1 MAIFRHPTHV
11 WLVHLRLGV
20 VNPWLVVLGWG
31 RSACP
36 VEPVGVITHIEKKD
50 RFVDT
55 SKITSMEKIASFA
68 ILVAVYNGS
77 EYLKRCLDSLLKQT
91 LKDIQVICI
100 DDGSTDNSWEILQS
114 YTAIDQRIEILHLSQ
129 NYGIAHARNEGIK
142 HINARYTTILDCD
155 DTFAPDAL
163 EQALQVFEKH
173 PQVDCVLFKLLTLGE
188 DNSTA
193 QEYDMDF
200 FEERS
205 GFEAFKDSLTWKIHG
220 VYAAKTAL
228 FKQFP
233 YDDTC
238 KTYSDDN
245 STRLHYL
252 FSKQVSCCHGKN
264 YYHYNPLS
272 VTRAISGSRFDYLRA
287 NESMKKQLIQLNVS
301 DDVLTI
307 YENVRWLVLIDLYYF
322 HYSYRK
328 QLSAEDSAMG
338 MRELHRI
345 WSGIEVHR
353 LYKRLKYKFGYM
365 PLRFSW
371 RMFRIQEELYFTL
384 RSIFRKDIQQTKN
397 Q

>member
-1 MAIFRHPTHV
+1 M
-11 WLVHLRLGV
+11 
-20 VNPWLVVLGWG
+20 
-31 RSACP
+31 
-36 VEPVGVITHIEKKD
+36 
-50 RFVDT
+50 DT

-77 EYLKRCLDSLLKQT
+77 EYLKRCLDSLLQQT

-100 DDGSTDNSWEILQS
+100 DDGSTDNSWEILQL
-114 YTAIDQRIEILHLSQ
+114 YAAMDRRIELLHLSQ
-129 NYGIAHARNEGIK
+129 NYGAAHARNEGIR
-142 HINARYTTILDCD
+142 HINARYTTFLDCD

-163 EQALQVFEKH
+163 ERALQVFDKH

-188 DNSTA
+188 GNSTA
-193 QEYDMDF
+193 QEYAMDF

-205 GFEAFKDSLTWKIHG
+205 GYEAFKDSLTWKIHG
-220 VYAAKTAL
+220 VYAAKTSL

-252 FSKQVSCCHGKN
+252 FSKQVSCCHGEY
-264 YYHYNPLS
+264 YYHYNPHS

-287 NESMKKQLIQLNVS
+287 NESMKKQLIQFDVS
-301 DDVLTI
+301 DDVLTT

-328 QLSAEDSAMG
+328 QLSPEDSAMG
-338 MRELHRI
+338 MRELHRV

-384 RSIFRKDIQQTKN
+384 RSIFRKGIQQSKN

>member
-36 VEPVGVITHIEKKD
+36 LEPVGVITHIEKKD

-114 YTAIDQRIEILHLSQ
+114 YAAIDRRIKILHLSQ

-205 GFEAFKDSLTWKIHG
+205 GYEAFKDSLTWKIHG
-220 VYAAKTAL
+220 VYAAKTSL

-264 YYHYNPLS
+264 YYHYNPHS

-287 NESMKKQLIQLNVS
+287 NESMKKQLTQLNVS

-338 MRELHRI
+338 MCELHRI

-371 RMFRIQEELYFTL
+371 KMFRIQEELYFTL
-384 RSIFRKDIQQTKN
+384 RSIFRRGIQQTKN

>member
-1 MAIFRHPTHV
+1 M
-11 WLVHLRLGV
+11 
-20 VNPWLVVLGWG
+20 
-31 RSACP
+31 
-36 VEPVGVITHIEKKD
+36 
-50 RFVDT
+50 DT

-77 EYLKRCLDSLLKQT
+77 EYLKRCLDSLLQQT

-100 DDGSTDNSWEILQS
+100 DDGSTDNSWEILQL
-114 YTAIDQRIEILHLSQ
+114 YAAMDRRIELLHLSQ
-129 NYGIAHARNEGIK
+129 NYGAAHARNEGIR
-142 HINARYTTILDCD
+142 HINARYTTFLDCD

-163 EQALQVFEKH
+163 EQALQVFDKH
-173 PQVDCVLFKLLTLGE
+173 PQVDCVLFKLLTLGG

-193 QEYDMDF
+193 QEYDMNF
-200 FEERS
+200 FEEKS
-205 GFEAFKDSLTWKIHG
+205 GYEAFKDSLTWKIHG
-220 VYAAKTAL
+220 VYAAKTSL

-252 FSKQVSCCHGKN
+252 FSKQVSCCHGEY
-264 YYHYNPLS
+264 YYHYNPHS
-272 VTRAISGSRFDYLRA
+272 ATRAISGSRFDYLRA

-328 QLSAEDSAMG
+328 RLSAEDSAMG

-384 RSIFRKDIQQTKN
+384 RSIFRKGIQQTKN

>member
-1 MAIFRHPTHV
+1 M
-11 WLVHLRLGV
+11 
-20 VNPWLVVLGWG
+20 
-31 RSACP
+31 
-36 VEPVGVITHIEKKD
+36 
-50 RFVDT
+50 DT

-77 EYLKRCLDSLLKQT
+77 EYLKRSLDSLLQQT

-114 YTAIDQRIEILHLSQ
+114 YAAMDRRIELLHLSQ
-129 NYGIAHARNEGIK
+129 NYGAAHARNEGIR
-142 HINARYTTILDCD
+142 HINARYTTFLDCD

-163 EQALQVFEKH
+163 EQALQVFDKH

-188 DNSTA
+188 GNSTA
-193 QEYDMDF
+193 QEYAMDF

-205 GFEAFKDSLTWKIHG
+205 GYEAFKDSLTWKIHG

-252 FSKQVSCCHGKN
+252 FSKQVSCCHGEY
-264 YYHYNPLS
+264 YYHYNPHS
-272 VTRAISGSRFDYLRA
+272 VTHIISGSRFDYLRA

-328 QLSAEDSAMG
+328 QLSAEDLTMG
-338 MRELHRI
+338 MCELHRV

-371 RMFRIQEELYFTL
+371 RMFRIQEEFYFTL
-384 RSIFRKDIQQTKN
+384 RSIFRKGIQQSKN

>member
-1 MAIFRHPTHV
+1 MAIFRHPTRV
-11 WLVHLRLGV
+11 WFGDLRLGV
-20 VNPWLVVLGWG
+20 VNPWLGVLGWG
-31 RSACP
+31 NCP
-36 VEPVGVITHIEKKD
+36 CSVESVSVFAYIEKKD

-55 SKITSMEKIASFA
+55 YKITSMEKIASFA

-77 EYLKRCLDSLLKQT
+77 EYLKRCLDSLLQQT

-114 YTAIDQRIEILHLSQ
+114 YAAIDRRIETLHLSQ
-129 NYGIAHARNEGIK
+129 NYGAAHARNEGIK
-142 HINARYTTILDCD
+142 LINAHYTTFLDCD

-173 PQVDCVLFKLLTLGE
+173 PQVDCVLFKLLTLGGG
-188 DNSTA
+188 NSTA

-200 FEERS
+200 FEEKS
-205 GFEAFKDSLTWKIHG
+205 GYEAFKDSLTWKIHG
-220 VYAAKTAL
+220 VYAAKTSL

-238 KTYSDDN
+238 KIYSDDN

-252 FSKQVSCCHGKN
+252 FSKQVSCCHGEY
-264 YYHYNPLS
+264 YYHYNPYS
-272 VTRAISGSRFDYLRA
+272 ATRAISGSRFDYLRA
-287 NESMKKQLIQLNVS
+287 NESMKKQLIQFNVS
-301 DDVLTI
+301 DDVLTT

-384 RSIFRKDIQQTKN
+384 RSIFRKGIQQTKN

>member
-1 MAIFRHPTHV
+1 MAIFRHPTHAG
-11 WLVHLRLGV
+11 LVDLRLGV
-20 VNPWLVVLGWG
+20 VNPWLVVLGWWRGG
-31 RSACP
+31 RP
-36 VEPVGVITHIEKKD
+36 VESVGVVAHIEKKD

-55 SKITSMEKIASFA
+55 FEITSMEKIASFA

-77 EYLKRCLDSLLKQT
+77 EYLKRCLDSLLRQT

-100 DDGSTDNSWEILQS
+100 DDGSTDNSWKILQL
-114 YTAIDQRIEILHLSQ
+114 YAAADRRIEVLHLSQ
-129 NYGIAHARNEGIK
+129 NYGAAHARNEGIK
-142 HINARYTTILDCD
+142 LINAHYTTFLDCD

-163 EQALQVFEKH
+163 EEALQVFEKH
-173 PQVDCVLFKLLTLGE
+173 PQVDCVLFKLLTLGG

-200 FEERS
+200 FDERS
-205 GFEAFKDSLTWKIHG
+205 GYEAFKDSLTWKIHG

-252 FSKQVSCCHGKN
+252 FSKQVSCCHGEY
-264 YYHYNPLS
+264 YYHYNPHS
-272 VTRAISGSRFDYLRA
+272 VTHVIGGSRFDYLRA
-287 NESMKKQLIQLNVS
+287 NESMKKQLIQINVS
-301 DDVLTI
+301 DDVLTT

-328 QLSAEDSAMG
+328 QLSAEDSVMG

-345 WSGIEVHR
+345 WSGVEVHR

-384 RSIFRKDIQQTKN
+384 RSVFRGGRQQTMN
-397 Q
+397 

>member
-1 MAIFRHPTHV
+1 
-11 WLVHLRLGV
+11 
-20 VNPWLVVLGWG
+20 
-31 RSACP
+31 
-36 VEPVGVITHIEKKD
+36 
-50 RFVDT
+50 
-55 SKITSMEKIASFA
+55 MEKIASFA

-77 EYLKRCLDSLLKQT
+77 EYLKRCLDSLLQQT

-205 GFEAFKDSLTWKIHG
+205 GYEAFKDSLTWKIHG

-264 YYHYNPLS
+264 YYHYNPHS

-328 QLSAEDSAMG
+328 QLSVEDSAMG

-345 WSGIEVHR
+345 WSGIEVHK

-384 RSIFRKDIQQTKN
+384 RSIFRKGIQQTKN

>member
-1 MAIFRHPTHV
+1 M
-11 WLVHLRLGV
+11 
-20 VNPWLVVLGWG
+20 
-31 RSACP
+31 
-36 VEPVGVITHIEKKD
+36 
-50 RFVDT
+50 DT

-77 EYLKRCLDSLLKQT
+77 EYLKRCLDSLLQQT

-114 YTAIDQRIEILHLSQ
+114 YAAIDQRIEILHLSQ

-142 HINARYTTILDCD
+142 HINARYSTILDCD

-163 EQALQVFEKH
+163 EQALHVFEKH

-205 GFEAFKDSLTWKIHG
+205 GYEAFKDSLTWKIHG
-220 VYAAKTAL
+220 VYAAKTSL

-252 FSKQVSCCHGKN
+252 FSKQVSCCRGEN
-264 YYHYNPLS
+264 YYHYNPHS

-384 RSIFRKDIQQTKN
+384 RSIFRKGIQQSKN
-397 Q
+397 R

>member
-1 MAIFRHPTHV
+1 MAIFRHPTHAG
-11 WLVHLRLGV
+11 LVHLRLGV

-31 RSACP
+31 RCGRP
-36 VEPVGVITHIEKKD
+36 VESVGVVAHIEKKD

-55 SKITSMEKIASFA
+55 FEITSMEKIASFA

-77 EYLKRCLDSLLKQT
+77 EYLKRCLDSLLRQT

-100 DDGSTDNSWEILQS
+100 DDGSTDNSWKILQL
-114 YTAIDQRIEILHLSQ
+114 YAAADRRIEVLHLSQ
-129 NYGIAHARNEGIK
+129 NYGAAHARNEGIK
-142 HINARYTTILDCD
+142 FINAHYTTFLDCD

-163 EQALQVFEKH
+163 EEALQVFEKH
-173 PQVDCVLFKLLTLGE
+173 PQVDCVLFKLLTLGG

-200 FEERS
+200 FDERS
-205 GFEAFKDSLTWKIHG
+205 GYEAFKDSLTWKIHG

-252 FSKQVSCCHGKN
+252 FSKQVSCCHGEY
-264 YYHYNPLS
+264 YYHYNPHS
-272 VTRAISGSRFDYLRA
+272 VTHVIGGSRFDYLRA

-301 DDVLTI
+301 DDVLTT

-328 QLSAEDSAMG
+328 RLSAEESVMG

-384 RSIFRKDIQQTKN
+384 RSVVRRGRQQTMN
-397 Q
+397 

>member
-1 MAIFRHPTHV
+1 
-11 WLVHLRLGV
+11 
-20 VNPWLVVLGWG
+20 
-31 RSACP
+31 
-36 VEPVGVITHIEKKD
+36 
-50 RFVDT
+50 
-55 SKITSMEKIASFA
+55 MEKIASFA

-77 EYLKRCLDSLLKQT
+77 EYLKRSLDSLLQQT

-114 YTAIDQRIEILHLSQ
+114 YAAMDRRIELLHLSQ
-129 NYGIAHARNEGIK
+129 NYGAAHARNEGIR
-142 HINARYTTILDCD
+142 HINARYTTFLDCD

-163 EQALQVFEKH
+163 EQALQVFDKH

-188 DNSTA
+188 GNSTA
-193 QEYDMDF
+193 QEYAMDF

-205 GFEAFKDSLTWKIHG
+205 GYEAFKDSLTWKIHG

-252 FSKQVSCCHGKN
+252 FSKQVSCCHGEY
-264 YYHYNPLS
+264 YYHYNPHS
-272 VTRAISGSRFDYLRA
+272 VTHIISGSRFDYLRA

-328 QLSAEDSAMG
+328 QLSPEDSAMG
-338 MRELHRI
+338 MRELHRV

-384 RSIFRKDIQQTKN
+384 RSIFRKGIPQTKN

>member
-1 MAIFRHPTHV
+1 M
-11 WLVHLRLGV
+11 
-20 VNPWLVVLGWG
+20 
-31 RSACP
+31 
-36 VEPVGVITHIEKKD
+36 
-50 RFVDT
+50 
-55 SKITSMEKIASFA
+55 
-68 ILVAVYNGS
+68 
-77 EYLKRCLDSLLKQT
+77 
-91 LKDIQVICI
+91 
-100 DDGSTDNSWEILQS
+100 
-114 YTAIDQRIEILHLSQ
+114 
-129 NYGIAHARNEGIK
+129 
-142 HINARYTTILDCD
+142 
-155 DTFAPDAL
+155 
-163 EQALQVFEKH
+163 
-173 PQVDCVLFKLLTLGE
+173 LFKLITIGG

-193 QEYDMDF
+193 QEYIMDF

-205 GFEAFKDSLTWKIHG
+205 GYEAFKDSLTWKIHG
-220 VYAAKTAL
+220 VYAAKTFL

-233 YDDTC
+233 YDDAC

-252 FSKQVSCCHGKN
+252 FSKQVGCCHGEY
-264 YYHYNPLS
+264 YYHYNPHS
-272 VTRAISGSRFDYLRA
+272 VTHVISGSRFDYLRA

-328 QLSAEDSAMG
+328 QLSAEDSVMG
-338 MRELHRI
+338 MRELHRV

-384 RSIFRKDIQQTKN
+384 RSVFRGGRQQTMN
-397 Q
+397 

>member
-1 MAIFRHPTHV
+1 MAIFRHPTRV
-11 WLVHLRLGV
+11 WLGDLRLGV
-20 VNPWLVVLGWG
+20 VNPWLGVLGW
-31 RSACP
+31 RHCACT
-36 VEPVGVITHIEKKD
+36 VESVGVITHIEKKD

-77 EYLKRCLDSLLKQT
+77 EYLKRCLDSLLQQT

-114 YTAIDQRIEILHLSQ
+114 YAAIDRRIEILHLSQ
-129 NYGIAHARNEGIK
+129 NYGAAHARNEGIK
-142 HINARYTTILDCD
+142 LINARYTTFLDCD

-163 EQALQVFEKH
+163 EQALQVFDKH
-173 PQVDCVLFKLLTLGE
+173 PQVDCVLFKLLTLGGG
-188 DNSTA
+188 NSTA

-205 GFEAFKDSLTWKIHG
+205 GYEAFKDSLTWKIHG
-220 VYAAKTAL
+220 VYAAKTSL

-252 FSKQVSCCHGKN
+252 FSKQVSCCHGEY
-264 YYHYNPLS
+264 YYHYNPYS
-272 VTRAISGSRFDYLRA
+272 ATRAISGSRFDYLRA
-287 NESMKKQLIQLNVS
+287 NESMKKQLIQFNVS
-301 DDVLTI
+301 EDVLTT

-328 QLSAEDSAMG
+328 RLSVEDSAMG

-384 RSIFRKDIQQTKN
+384 RSIFRKGNQQTKN

>member
-1 MAIFRHPTHV
+1 MAIFRHPTRV
-11 WLVHLRLGV
+11 WFGDLRLGV
-20 VNPWLVVLGWG
+20 VNPWLGVLGWG
-31 RSACP
+31 NCACT
-36 VEPVGVITHIEKKD
+36 VESVSVFAYIEKKN

-77 EYLKRCLDSLLKQT
+77 EYLKRCLDSLLQQT

-114 YTAIDQRIEILHLSQ
+114 YAAIDRRIEILHLSQ
-129 NYGIAHARNEGIK
+129 NYGAAHARNEGIK
-142 HINARYTTILDCD
+142 LINARYTTFLDCD

-163 EQALQVFEKH
+163 EQALQVFNKH
-173 PQVDCVLFKLLTLGE
+173 PQVDCVLFKLLNLEGG
-188 DNSTA
+188 NSTA

-205 GFEAFKDSLTWKIHG
+205 GYEAFKDSLTWKIHG
-220 VYAAKTAL
+220 VYAAKTSL

-252 FSKQVSCCHGKN
+252 FSKQVSCCHGEY
-264 YYHYNPLS
+264 YYHYNPYS
-272 VTRAISGSRFDYLRA
+272 ATRAISGSRFDYLRA
-287 NESMKKQLIQLNVS
+287 NESMKKQLIQFNVS
-301 DDVLTI
+301 NYVLTTC
-307 YENVRWLVLIDLYYF
+307 ENVRWLVLIDLYYF

-384 RSIFRKDIQQTKN
+384 RSIFRKGIQQTKN

>member
-1 MAIFRHPTHV
+1 M
-11 WLVHLRLGV
+11 
-20 VNPWLVVLGWG
+20 
-31 RSACP
+31 
-36 VEPVGVITHIEKKD
+36 
-50 RFVDT
+50 DT
-55 SKITSMEKIASFA
+55 YKITSMEKIASFA

-77 EYLKRCLDSLLKQT
+77 EYLKRCLDSLLQQT

-114 YTAIDQRIEILHLSQ
+114 YAAIDRRIETLHLSQ
-129 NYGIAHARNEGIK
+129 NYGAAHARNEGIK
-142 HINARYTTILDCD
+142 LINAHYTTFLDCD

-173 PQVDCVLFKLLTLGE
+173 PQVDCVLFKLLTLGGG
-188 DNSTA
+188 NSTA

-200 FEERS
+200 FEEKS
-205 GFEAFKDSLTWKIHG
+205 GYEAFKDSLTWKIHG
-220 VYAAKTAL
+220 VYAAKTSL

-238 KTYSDDN
+238 KIYSDDN

-252 FSKQVSCCHGKN
+252 FSKQVSCCHGEY
-264 YYHYNPLS
+264 YYHYNPYS
-272 VTRAISGSRFDYLRA
+272 ATRAISGSRFDYLRA
-287 NESMKKQLIQLNVS
+287 NESMKKQLIQFNVS
-301 DDVLTI
+301 DDVLTT

-384 RSIFRKDIQQTKN
+384 RSIFRKGIQQTKN

>member
-1 MAIFRHPTHV
+1 M
-11 WLVHLRLGV
+11 
-20 VNPWLVVLGWG
+20 
-31 RSACP
+31 
-36 VEPVGVITHIEKKD
+36 
-50 RFVDT
+50 DT
-55 SKITSMEKIASFA
+55 YKITSMEKIASFA

-77 EYLKRCLDSLLKQT
+77 EYLKRCLDSLLQQT

-114 YTAIDQRIEILHLSQ
+114 YAAIDRRIEILHLSQ
-129 NYGIAHARNEGIK
+129 NYGAAHARNEGIK
-142 HINARYTTILDCD
+142 LINAHYTTFLDCD

-163 EQALQVFEKH
+163 EQALQVFNKH
-173 PQVDCVLFKLLTLGE
+173 PQVDCVLFKLLNLEGG
-188 DNSTA
+188 NSTA

-205 GFEAFKDSLTWKIHG
+205 GYEAFKDSLTWKIHG

-252 FSKQVSCCHGKN
+252 FSKQVSCCHGEY
-264 YYHYNPLS
+264 YYHYNPYS
-272 VTRAISGSRFDYLRA
+272 ATRAISGSRFDYLRA
-287 NESMKKQLIQLNVS
+287 NESMKKQLIQFNVS
-301 DDVLTI
+301 DDILTT

-328 QLSAEDSAMG
+328 RLSVEDSAMG

-384 RSIFRKDIQQTKN
+384 RSIFRKGIQQTKN
-397 Q
+397 L

>member
-1 MAIFRHPTHV
+1 
-11 WLVHLRLGV
+11 
-20 VNPWLVVLGWG
+20 
-31 RSACP
+31 
-36 VEPVGVITHIEKKD
+36 
-50 RFVDT
+50 
-55 SKITSMEKIASFA
+55 MEKIASFA

-77 EYLKRCLDSLLKQT
+77 EYLKRCLDSLLQQT

-100 DDGSTDNSWEILQS
+100 DDGSLDNSWEILQS
-114 YTAIDQRIEILHLSQ
+114 YAAIDQRIEILHLSQ
-129 NYGIAHARNEGIK
+129 NYGAAHARNEGIK
-142 HINARYTTILDCD
+142 LINARYTTFLDCD

-188 DNSTA
+188 GNSTT
-193 QEYDMDF
+193 QEYAMDF
-200 FEERS
+200 FEKRS
-205 GFEAFKDSLTWKIHG
+205 GYEAFKDSLTWKIHG
-220 VYAAKTAL
+220 VYAAKTSL

-252 FSKQVSCCHGKN
+252 FSKQVSCCHGEY
-264 YYHYNPLS
+264 YYHYNPYS
-272 VTRAISGSRFDYLRA
+272 ATRAISGSRF
-287 NESMKKQLIQLNVS
+287 
-301 DDVLTI
+301 
-307 YENVRWLVLIDLYYF
+307 ENVRWLVLIDLYYF

-328 QLSAEDSAMG
+328 QLSVEDSAVG
-338 MRELHRI
+338 MCELHRV

-384 RSIFRKDIQQTKN
+384 RFIFRKGIQQTKN